1 MSEPKIDVLIDA
13 DRLQAR
19 IAELA
24 EQIRTDYAGKPLVL
38 IGVLKGSFL
47 FLADLCKHLDN
58 NVIIDFL
65 QTSSYH
71 GGRSTT
77 GVVQIRKDVDVNI
90 EGVDV
95 LLVEDIVDT
104 GTTLSHL
111 LDLLGTRKPASLKIA
126 SLLSKPEARRVEVPV
141 EYLGFEI
148 ENVFV
153 VGYGLDDAEKYR
165 QLPYIGVVTGD

>member
-1 MSEPKIDVLIDA
+1 MLEPTIDVLIDA
-13 DRLQAR
+13 ERLQAR

-24 EQIRTDYAGKPLVL
+24 TQIRKDYAGRPLVL

-111 LDLLGTRKPASLKIA
+111 LELLGTRKPASLKIA
-126 SLLSKPEARRVEVPV
+126 SLLSKPDARRVEVPV

-165 QLPYIGVVTGD
+165 QLPYIGVVKGS

>member
-1 MSEPKIDVLIDA
+1 MSEPTIEVLIDA
-13 DRLQAR
+13 DTLQAR

-24 EQIRTDYAGKPLVL
+24 TQIKQDYAGKPLVL
-38 IGVLKGSFL
+38 VGVLKGSFL

-58 NVIIDFL
+58 NVVIDFL

-77 GVVQIRKDVDVNI
+77 GVVQIRKDIDVSI
-90 EGVDV
+90 ESVDV

-165 QLPYIGVVTGD
+165 QLPFIGVVKGS

>member
-24 EQIRTDYAGKPLVL
+24 EQIRNDYAGKPLVL

-77 GVVQIRKDVDVNI
+77 GVVQIRKDVDVSI

-165 QLPYIGVVTGD
+165 QLPYIGVVTGE

>member
-1 MSEPKIDVLIDA
+1 MPEPKIDILIDS

-24 EQIRTDYAGKPLVL
+24 EQIRQDYAGKPLVL

>member
-1 MSEPKIDVLIDA
+1 MAEPNIDVLIDA
-13 DRLQAR
+13 ERLQAR

-24 EQIRTDYAGKPLVL
+24 EQIRKDYEGKTLVL

-126 SLLSKPEARRVEVPV
+126 SLLSKPDARRVEVPV

-165 QLPYIGVVTGD
+165 QLPYIGVVTGE

>member
-24 EQIRTDYAGKPLVL
+24 EQIRNDYAGKPLVL

-77 GVVQIRKDVDVNI
+77 GVVQIRKDVDVSI